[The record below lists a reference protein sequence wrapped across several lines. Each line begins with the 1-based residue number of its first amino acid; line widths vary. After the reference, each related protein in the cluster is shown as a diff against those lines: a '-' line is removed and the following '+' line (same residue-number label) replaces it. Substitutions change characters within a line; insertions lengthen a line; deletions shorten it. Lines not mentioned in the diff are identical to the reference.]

1 MPLHENPIPT
11 PVSPPPPPRGNGVKT
26 ETSAFGSPGRRGHDS
41 SRFYAGRLY
50 EGLPSERRVA
60 YVENP
65 LPAAATNTIFLQSA
79 EHMDALPDASVH
91 LMVTSPPYNV
101 GKEYDDDL
109 SLDEYR
115 SFLKRVMREVHRV
128 LVPGGRVCFN
138 IANLG
143 RRPYLPMHRYI
154 IEDLQDLGFLMRGEI
169 IWDKGSSASSS
180 TAWGT
185 WMSATNPVLRDVHEY
200 ILVLCKDTWRRPR
213 VDGRKSTISRDDFLE
228 CTRSVWQFPAESA
241 RRVGHPAPFPVELPR
256 RCIQLYTYAG
266 EVVLDP
272 FMGSGTTAIA
282 ALQTG
287 RRFTGYEVSGKYQEL
302 AYRRLASVPNLFAR
316 TDSSG
321 LVIAEAM
328 DQTYKGNIRCV
339 GGTNRDS

>member
-1 MPLHENPIPT
+1 
-11 PVSPPPPPRGNGVKT
+11 
-26 ETSAFGSPGRRGHDS
+26 
-41 SRFYAGRLY
+41 
-50 EGLPSERRVA
+50 
-60 YVENP
+60 
-65 LPAAATNTIFLQSA
+65 
-79 EHMDALPDASVH
+79 MDALPDASVH

-109 SLDEYR
+109 TLDEYR
-115 SFLKRVMREVHRV
+115 SFLNRIMGEVHRV

-143 RRPYLPMHRYI
+143 RRPYLPMHRYV

-213 VDGRKSTISRDDFLE
+213 QPGRESTISRDDFLE
-228 CTRSVWQFPAESA
+228 CTRSVWQFPAASA

-256 RCIQLYTYAG
+256 RCIELYTYAG

-287 RRFTGYEVSGKYQEL
+287 RRFVGYEVSGEYQEL
-302 AYRRLASVPNLFAR
+302 AYRRLAAVPTLFAR
-316 TDSSG
+316 TDRTG
-321 LVIAEAM
+321 RVIAEVREDYNA
-328 DQTYKGNIRCV
+328 DCLTSAEVKQ
-339 GGTNRDS
+339 